1 VSFRLRSVAR
11 GASFL
16 CLALSLTAEE
26 NPRFL
31 LSAPQVMKT
40 GWNARILKH
49 HDLNQDG
56 LEDLAYYN
64 LDRSRIE
71 FLYRTKNGKIP
82 VRVRSAQPDR
92 WEPPLEDAPY
102 VKEFLFISEELTT
115 FAFGDLNDDGSTDL
129 VRGSPEDGL
138 RIHFRT
144 KDNKWSKPIEI
155 ESKTLKTH
163 SRAIK
168 VVGKSKGSPA
178 RIFLFTEDGL
188 EILPFAKGKPVYPSK
203 LFREDAQ
210 RANGLDLLDLDED
223 GHLDWLYSTPGSER
237 SLRIRHGGP
246 DGFGPERSFE
256 LALGSSFN
264 PLPKGKRGKGPVR
277 FSAIDRLSGEA
288 MVFSFS
294 KERPDEQDGLAVSN
308 FDVFPQDQKRTSWVY
323 SDFDGDGKKD
333 VVTASSTKGE
343 ILYLSGRG
351 SMSFSNPVSY
361 PSLNGITSICSVRL
375 SPKAVGLLV
384 LSPEENL
391 VGLTH
396 FRRERG
402 SSKCSF
408 AFPVPIPVKG
418 ETVGA
423 YSADVDDD
431 GKDEIILIVEEKSD
445 FVMQV
450 WQVKGQKSFNLLSE
464 MDLDF
469 RREPSGVFPCLLD
482 GDESIDFLVLS
493 EREPSLVLLNEGEG
507 KFKESCKD
515 SSIRK
520 SVLSELVPSR
530 IGTAD
535 LDGDGKPELL
545 VAGKGQVRALNW
557 SKDDLIVS
565 QQFNATEPQGD
576 LTVPVFLDL
585 DGNGKTELLYY
596 HSGGYWEALEKDA
609 GETYRSAYKMEDE
622 PVLPG
627 KTAVDSSNGKHS
639 LLVFGKSALQLI
651 GKDEGRLALQVESR
665 YLTDLPKIEH
675 AAVDWGDF
683 NHDGKLDL
691 LCIDGRRHFLEFLA
705 FDEQKKQ
712 WKSVLHFKVFEE
724 NLHYQ
729 GKKGAAFEPREGYVL
744 DLNGDG
750 RDDIVFLVHDRLL
763 CYYQETP

>member
-1 VSFRLRSVAR
+1 VISLLRPFAF
-11 GASFL
+11 GASLF
-16 CLALSLTAEE
+16 CLAGGLTGEDS
-26 NPRFL
+26 PRFL
-31 LSAPQVMKT
+31 LSAPQVMKA

-56 LEDLAYYN
+56 LADLAYFN

-71 FLYRTKNGKIP
+71 FLYRTKDGKAP
-82 VRVRSAQPDR
+82 PRVRSAQPDR

-102 VKEFLFISEELTT
+102 VKEYLFISEELTT
-115 FAFGDLNDDGSTDL
+115 FAFGDLNDDGLTDL

-138 RIHFRT
+138 LVHFRT
-144 KDNKWSKPIEI
+144 KDNKWSKPVEI
-155 ESKTLKTH
+155 ETKTLKTH
-163 SRAIK
+163 SQAIK
-168 VVGKSKGSPA
+168 VVGKSKDSPA
-178 RIFLFTEDGL
+178 RIFLFTEEGL
-188 EILPFAKGKPVYPSK
+188 EILPFTKGKPLYPSK
-203 LFREDAQ
+203 LFREDSK
-210 RANGLDLLDLDED
+210 RANGLDLIDLDED

-246 DGFGPERSFE
+246 DGFGPERSFD

-264 PLPKGKRGKGPVR
+264 PLPTGKRGKDPVR

-294 KERPDEQDGLAVSN
+294 KEEKDEADGLAVIN
-308 FDVFPQDQKRTSWVY
+308 FDMFPQDQKRTSWVY

-333 VVTASSTKGE
+333 VVTASSSKGE
-343 ILYLSGRG
+343 ILYLSGQG
-351 SMSFSNPVSY
+351 AMGFSNPVPY
-361 PSLNGITSICSVRL
+361 PSLNGITSISSVRL
-375 SPKAVGLLV
+375 SPKTVGLLV

-391 VGLTH
+391 VGLSH
-396 FRRERG
+396 FKCERG
-402 SSKCSF
+402 ASKGSF
-408 AFPVPIPVKG
+408 SFPVPIPVKG
-418 ETVGA
+418 ETVDA
-423 YSADVDDD
+423 FSADVDGD
-431 GKDEIILIVEEKSD
+431 GKDEIILVVEDRSD
-445 FVMQV
+445 FALQV
-450 WQVKGQKSFNLLSE
+450 WQVKGPKAFNLLSE
-464 MDLDF
+464 IELDF

-482 GDESIDFLVLS
+482 GDDFVDFIVLS
-493 EREPSLVLLNEGEG
+493 EREPSLILLNEGEG

-530 IGTAD
+530 LGTAD
-535 LDGDGKPELL
+535 LDGDGKFELL

-557 SKDDLIVS
+557 SEDDLIVS

-576 LTVPVFLDL
+576 LSVPVFLDL

-627 KTAVDSSNGKHS
+627 KTAVDSSGDSHS
-639 LLVFGKSALQLI
+639 LLIFGNSALQI
-651 GKDEGRLALQVESR
+651 MTKGGGRLELKVESR

-705 FDEQKKQ
+705 FDVKSKQ

-729 GKKGAAFEPREGYVL
+729 GKKGSAFEPREGYVL

-763 CYYQETP
+763 CYYQDTP

>member
-1 VSFRLRSVAR
+1 MSFLPLRYSIF
-11 GASFL
+11 GASLLFSVL
-16 CLALSLTAEE
+16 CLNADG

-31 LSAPQVMKT
+31 LSAPQVMKA

-49 HDLNQDG
+49 HDLNEDG

-71 FLYRTKNGKIP
+71 FLYRVKDGKAP
-82 VRVRSAQPDR
+82 PRVRPAQPDR

-102 VKEFLFISEELTT
+102 LKEFLFISDELST
-115 FAFGDLNDDGSTDL
+115 FAFGDLNDDGLTDL
-129 VRGSPEDGL
+129 VRGSLESGVH
-138 RIHFRT
+138 IHFRT

-155 ESKTLKTH
+155 ESKTLRTH

-168 VVGKSKGSPA
+168 VVGKSKSSPA
-178 RIFLFTEDGL
+178 QLFLFTEDGL
-188 EILPFAKGKPVYPSK
+188 EILTFDEGKPLYPSK

-210 RANGLDLLDLDED
+210 RANGLDFLDLDGD
-223 GHLDWLYSTPGSER
+223 GHLDWTYSLPGSER
-237 SLRIRHGGP
+237 SVRIRHGGP

-264 PLPKGKRGKGPVR
+264 PVPIGKRDKGPIR

-288 MVFSFS
+288 MVYSFS
-294 KERPDEQDGLAVSN
+294 KERPGEADGLAVSN

-333 VVTASSTKGE
+333 IVTASSTRGE
-343 ILYLSGRG
+343 ILYLSGRDA
-351 SMSFSNPVSY
+351 MSFSNPVAY
-361 PSLNGITSICSVRL
+361 PSLNGISSLSSLRL
-375 SPKAVGLLV
+375 SPKTSGLLV
-384 LSPEENL
+384 LSRDENL
-391 VGLTH
+391 VGLS
-396 FRRERG
+396 RR
-402 SSKCSF
+402 SSTGNFS
-408 AFPVPIPVKG
+408 FPVPIPTEG
-418 ETVGA
+418 EPLEVV
-423 YSADVDDD
+423 SADLDDD
-431 GKDEIILIVEEKSD
+431 GTEEIILIIEKKSD
-445 FVMQV
+445 IVMQI
-450 WQVKGQKSFNLLSE
+450 WKVKGKKKFALLSE

-469 RREPSGVFPCLLD
+469 RREPSGVFPCLVDHDKLVD
-482 GDESIDFLVLS
+482 LLVLS
-493 EREPSLVLLNEGEG
+493 ERDPSIVLLNQGAG
-507 KFKESCKD
+507 KFKEACKD

-530 IGTAD
+530 LGTAD
-535 LDGDGKPELL
+535 LTGDGKPELL
-545 VAGKGQVRALNW
+545 IAGKGQIRALRW
-557 SKDDLIVS
+557 LEDELVVS
-565 QQFNATEPQGD
+565 EQFNATEPQGD
-576 LTVPVFLDL
+576 LSVPVALDL

-609 GETYRSAYKMEDE
+609 EKIYRSAYKIEQE
-622 PVLPG
+622 PVVPQTL
-627 KTAVDSSNGKHS
+627 AVSSSKGQSS
-639 LLVFGKSALQLI
+639 LLVFGESALQVI
-651 GKDEGRLALQVESR
+651 GKEVGEDLLTLQVESR

-675 AAVDWGDF
+675 SAVDWGDF

-712 WKSVLHFKVFEE
+712 WESVLHFKVFEE

-729 GKKGAAFEPREGYVL
+729 GKKGSAFEPREGYVL
-744 DLNGDG
+744 DLNGDE

>member
-1 VSFRLRSVAR
+1 
-11 GASFL
+11 
-16 CLALSLTAEE
+16 
-26 NPRFL
+26 
-31 LSAPQVMKT
+31 
-40 GWNARILKH
+40 
-49 HDLNQDG
+49 
-56 LEDLAYYN
+56 
-64 LDRSRIE
+64 
-71 FLYRTKNGKIP
+71 
-82 VRVRSAQPDR
+82 
-92 WEPPLEDAPY
+92 
-102 VKEFLFISEELTT
+102 VKEYLFVSEELTA
-115 FAFGDLNDDGSTDL
+115 FAFGDLNDDGLVDL
-129 VRGSPEDGL
+129 VRGSPDDGL
-138 RIHFRT
+138 HIHFRI
-144 KDNKWSKPIEI
+144 KGNKWSKPIEI
-155 ESKTLKTH
+155 DTKTLRTH
-163 SRAIK
+163 SQAIK
-168 VVGKSKGSPA
+168 VVQKSKDSPA

-188 EILPFAKGKPVYPSK
+188 EILTFKKGKPVYPSK

-223 GHLDWLYSTPGSER
+223 GHLDWLYSVPSSER
-237 SLRIRHGGP
+237 SLRIRHGRP

-256 LALGSSFN
+256 LALGSAFN
-264 PLPKGKRGKGPVR
+264 PLPKDKRGKAPIR

-294 KERPDEQDGLAVSN
+294 KARGKERDGLGVSN

-333 VVTASSTKGE
+333 IVTASSTKGE
-343 ILYLSGRG
+343 ILYLSGQG
-351 SMSFSNPVSY
+351 SMRFANPVPY
-361 PSLNGITSICSVRL
+361 PSLNGITSICSVRIL
-375 SPKAVGLLV
+375 AKTVALLV

-391 VGLTH
+391 VGLSH
-396 FRRERG
+396 FSRERG
-402 SSKCSF
+402 SAKGSF
-408 AFPVPIPVKG
+408 GFPVPIPVKG
-418 ETVGA
+418 EAVDA
-423 YSADVDDD
+423 FSADVDSD
-431 GKDEIILIVEEKSD
+431 GKDEVILVVEDRSD
-445 FVMQV
+445 FALQV
-450 WQVKGQKSFNLLSE
+450 WQVKDPKSFELLSE
-464 MDLDF
+464 IDLEF
-469 RREPSGVFPCLLD
+469 RREPSGVFPCMLD
-482 GDESIDFLVLS
+482 GDESVDFLVLS
-493 EREPSLVLLNEGEG
+493 EREASLVLLNDGEG
-507 KFKESCKD
+507 RFKESCKD

-530 IGTAD
+530 LGKAD
-535 LDGDGKPELL
+535 LNGDGKPELL

-557 SKDDLIVS
+557 SKGDLFVS
-565 QQFNATEPQGD
+565 QQFNATEPQGE
-576 LTVPVFLDL
+576 LSAPVFLDL

-609 GETYRSAYKMEDE
+609 GEAYRSAYKMEDE

-627 KTAVDSSNGKHS
+627 KTSVDSSGGKHS
-639 LLVFGKSALQLI
+639 LLVFGKSVLQLI

-665 YLTDLPKIEH
+665 YLTDLPMIEH

-705 FDEQKKQ
+705 FDEQSKQ

-744 DLNGDG
+744 DLNGDE

>member
-1 VSFRLRSVAR
+1 MISLLRPFAF
-11 GASFL
+11 GASFF
-16 CLALSLTAEE
+16 CLAVGLAGEDS
-26 NPRFL
+26 PRFL
-31 LSAPQVMKT
+31 LSAPQVMKA

-56 LEDLAYYN
+56 AEDLAYYN

-71 FLYRTKNGKIP
+71 FLYRTKDGKAP
-82 VRVRSAQPDR
+82 PRVRSAQPDR

-102 VKEFLFISEELTT
+102 VKEYLFISEDLTT

-138 RIHFRT
+138 LVHFRT
-144 KDNKWSKPIEI
+144 KDHKWSKPVEI
-155 ESKTLKTH
+155 ETKTLKA
-163 SRAIK
+163 SSQAVK
-168 VVGKSKGSPA
+168 VMPKSKDTPA
-178 RIFLFTEDGL
+178 RIFLFTEEGL
-188 EILPFAKGKPVYPSK
+188 EILPFAQGKPLYPSK
-203 LFREDAQ
+203 LFREDSK
-210 RANGLDLLDLDED
+210 RANGLDLIDLDKD
-223 GHLDWLYSTPGSER
+223 GHLDWLYSSPGSER
-237 SLRIRHGGP
+237 SLRIRYGGP
-246 DGFGPERSFE
+246 DGFGPERSFD

-264 PLPKGKRGKGPVR
+264 PLPENKRGKAPVR
-277 FSAIDRLSGEA
+277 FCAIDRLSGEA

-294 KERPDEQDGLAVSN
+294 KERKDKKQGLVVSN

-343 ILYLSGRG
+343 VLYLSGQG
-351 SMSFSNPVSY
+351 AMGFSNPVSY
-361 PSLNGITSICSVRL
+361 PSLNGITSLSNVRL
-375 SPKAVGLLV
+375 SPKTVALLV

-391 VGLTH
+391 VALSH
-396 FRRERG
+396 FKRERG
-402 SSKCSF
+402 ASMGSF
-408 AFPVPIPVKG
+408 VFPVPIPVKG
-418 ETVGA
+418 ETVDA
-423 YSADVDDD
+423 FSADVDGDR
-431 GKDEIILIVEEKSD
+431 KDEIILVVEDDSD
-445 FVMQV
+445 FALQV
-450 WQVKGQKSFNLLSE
+450 WQVKGQKAFNLLSE
-464 MDLDF
+464 IELDF
-469 RREPSGVFPCLLD
+469 RREPSGVFPFLID
-482 GDESIDFLVLS
+482 GDESVDLLVLS
-493 EREPSLVLLNEGEG
+493 EREASLVLLNEGEG
-507 KFKESCKD
+507 KFKESSKD

-530 IGTAD
+530 LGTAD
-535 LDGDGKPELL
+535 LDEDGKPELL
-545 VAGKGQVRALNW
+545 VAGKGQVRALTW
-557 SKDDLIVS
+557 SADELIVS

-576 LTVPVFLDL
+576 LSVPVFVDL

-596 HSGGYWEALEKDA
+596 HSGGYWEALEQDTGK
-609 GETYRSAYKMEDE
+609 TYRSAYKMEDE

-627 KTAVDSSNGKHS
+627 KTSVDSSDGAHS
-639 LLVFGKSALQLI
+639 LLVFGDSALQI
-651 GKDEGRLALQVESR
+651 MSKGGGRLELKVESR

-691 LCIDGRRHFLEFLA
+691 LCIDGRRHFLEFLS
-705 FDEQKKQ
+705 FDPKSKQ

-729 GKKGAAFEPREGYVL
+729 GKKGSAFEPREGYVL

-763 CYYQETP
+763 CYYQDTP

>member
-1 VSFRLRSVAR
+1 MISLLRPFAF
-11 GASFL
+11 GASFF
-16 CLALSLTAEE
+16 CLAAGLAGEDS
-26 NPRFL
+26 PRFL
-31 LSAPQVMKT
+31 LSAPQVMKA

-56 LEDLAYYN
+56 LADLAYYN

-71 FLYRTKNGKIP
+71 FLYRTKDGKVP
-82 VRVRSAQPDR
+82 PRVRSAQPDR

-102 VKEFLFISEELTT
+102 VKEYLFISEELTT

-138 RIHFRT
+138 LVHFRT
-144 KDNKWSKPIEI
+144 KDNKWSKPVEI
-155 ESKTLKTH
+155 ETKTLKAH
-163 SRAIK
+163 SQAVK
-168 VVGKSKGSPA
+168 VMGKSKDSPA
-178 RIFLFTEDGL
+178 RIFLFTEEGL
-188 EILPFAKGKPVYPSK
+188 EILPFAKGKPLYPSA
-203 LFREDAQ
+203 LFREDSK
-210 RANGLDLLDLDED
+210 RANGLDLIDLDED

-246 DGFGPERSFE
+246 DGFGPERSFD

-264 PLPKGKRGKGPVR
+264 PLPKSKKSKLPVR
-277 FSAIDRLSGEA
+277 FCAIDRLSREA

-294 KERPDEQDGLAVSN
+294 KERGKEADGLAVSN

-343 ILYLSGRG
+343 ILYLSGQG
-351 SMSFSNPVSY
+351 AMGFSNPVPY
-361 PSLNGITSICSVRL
+361 PSLNGITSISSVRL
-375 SPKAVGLLV
+375 SPKTVGLLV

-391 VGLTH
+391 VGLSH
-396 FRRERG
+396 FKRERG
-402 SSKCSF
+402 ASKGSF

-418 ETVGA
+418 ETVDA
-423 YSADVDDD
+423 FSADVDGDR
-431 GKDEIILIVEEKSD
+431 KDEIILVVEDGSD
-445 FVMQV
+445 FALQV
-450 WQVKGQKSFNLLSE
+450 WQVKGQKAFNLLSE
-464 MDLDF
+464 IELDF
-469 RREPSGVFPCLLD
+469 RREPSGVFPCLID
-482 GDESIDFLVLS
+482 GDESVDFLVLS
-493 EREPSLVLLNEGEG
+493 EREASLVLLNQGEG
-507 KFKESCKD
+507 KFKESCQD

-530 IGTAD
+530 LGTAD

-557 SKDDLIVS
+557 SADELIVS
-565 QQFNATEPQGD
+565 QQFNASEPQGD
-576 LTVPVFLDL
+576 LSVPVFLDL

-596 HSGGYWEALEKDA
+596 HSGGYWEALEKDS
-609 GETYRSAYKMEDE
+609 GKTYRSAYKMEDE

-627 KTAVDSSNGKHS
+627 KTAVDSSGDAHS
-639 LLVFGKSALQLI
+639 LLVFGDSALQI
-651 GKDEGRLALQVESR
+651 MTKGGGRLELKVESR

-691 LCIDGRRHFLEFLA
+691 LCIDGRRHFLEFLS
-705 FDEQKKQ
+705 FDAKSKQ

-729 GKKGAAFEPREGYVL
+729 GKKGSAFEPREGYVL

-763 CYYQETP
+763 CYYQDTP